1 MIRERLKEGMAKVAL
16 QFSSSIHHDRH
27 IFYYDILVDIAHV
40 LTLHRAGYL
49 KEEEAGNILR
59 ALKQVRN
66 AGYRDDWKFE
76 DIHEAIE
83 TEVTAITEDGAR
95 MHTARSRND
104 EVATCLRLFARDRLL
119 NVMENLVNLLDV
131 VLRLAENNHSLMPG
145 FTHLQYAQPTRVSH
159 HLIAYHDMLE
169 RDFERA
175 VEIYRRVNKCPL
187 GSAAFASSS
196 YKLDREYAAKLLGFD
211 DIVENSEDAVA
222 SRDFLIESVY
232 LCTSI
237 MLSLSRIAEEVILW
251 SSEFGFIELSD
262 RYASVSSI
270 MPQKKNPDIAEL
282 LRANAGRLIGN
293 LSTVT
298 SIYKAL
304 PFSYNR
310 DFQEMNEVLYDSL
323 LRTELALE
331 VAAGML
337 SEIKFKEDV
346 MRDKVAKEFVC
357 ATDLADMLV
366 KNYGLPFRVAHRIV
380 ARLAHSEIFKPRASD
395 IQEVAK
401 DFGFNIKL
409 SEDDLRKAM
418 DIDSIVESRIIRGG
432 TALEEVTR
440 MLVER
445 KKRLEEKRAIIEK
458 LKRKVADALENLYT
472 EAMKLGVDFHG
483 SG

>member
-1 MIRERLKEGMAKVAL
+1 
-16 QFSSSIHHDRH
+16 
-27 IFYYDILVDIAHV
+27 
-40 LTLHRAGYL
+40 
-49 KEEEAGNILR
+49 
-59 ALKQVRN
+59 
-66 AGYRDDWKFE
+66 
-76 DIHEAIE
+76 
-83 TEVTAITEDGAR
+83 
-95 MHTARSRND
+95 
-104 EVATCLRLFARDRLL
+104 
-119 NVMENLVNLLDV
+119 
-131 VLRLAENNHSLMPG
+131 
-145 FTHLQYAQPTRVSH
+145 
-159 HLIAYHDMLE
+159 MLE